1 MRRSSL
7 AAPVLVVRLLAA
19 LLLAT
24 SVLSFASATTYRELS
39 LDQLISRAEVG
50 FFGRVTEISVIVQ
63 GQEPYTQVRFEVL
76 RALTGDDT
84 PAALTLTFYGGTL
97 PNGRSLTVEG
107 MPTFSR
113 GDEVI
118 VMAYNAPYYSP
129 IVGFS
134 QGLWRA
140 TPNGFRDL
148 SGQLLSLN
156 GAGRLVRGGQG
167 SEQAAVLD
175 ELETRLGA
183 TP

>member
-1 MRRSSL
+1 MRR
-7 AAPVLVVRLLAA
+7 VILAA
-19 LLLAT
+19 LLFVVPA
-24 SVLSFASATTYRELS
+24 LSFASATTYRELS
-39 LDQLISRAEVG
+39 LDQLISRSEVS

-76 RALTGDDT
+76 RALARGDT
-84 PAALTLTFYGGTL
+84 PAALTLTFYGGTS

-113 GDEVI
+113 GDEVV

-148 SGQLLSLN
+148 DGRLLSLN
-156 GAGRLVRGGQG
+156 NAGRLVRGGSG

-175 ELETRLGA
+175 ALETRLGA
-183 TP
+183 AQ